1 MQLSLES
8 IGAADPPSTP
18 IRSVACGALY
28 RIRIFFAARPHL
40 DAMAKRLLAPFPS
53 LDRRLRTTIQ
63 VERAN
68 QFQARSE
75 RLGVDD
81 LPPTAR
87 RTHLDL
93 VRAINDPL

>member
-8 IGAADPPSTP
+8 IRSTDPSPL
-18 IRSVACGALY
+18 RSVASGVLY

-40 DAMAKRLLAPFPS
+40 DAMAKCLLAPFPS
-53 LDRRLRTTIQ
+53 LDRRLRTTIRM
-63 VERAN
+63 VRAN

-81 LPPTAR
+81 LPPRAR
-87 RTHLDL
+87 QIYLEL
-93 VRAINDPL
+93 VRAINDPP